1 MDKLF
6 KVTVNGNSYEVK
18 VEEVASFE
26 SQTNNIVATQEV
38 KKEVAPV
45 EAPQVQTQPEPK
57 VEVPV
62 VAGGEVIEI
71 KSPMPGGIWKILKK
85 PGDSV
90 KKHETILILEVMK
103 MENEIVAPQ
112 DGTIKSILV
121 SETNKV
127 EAGQVLAEMV

>member
-6 KVTVNGNSYEVK
+6 KVTVNGNSYDVR

-26 SQTNNIVATQEV
+26 SKASEVSVAQEV
-38 KKEVAPV
+38 KQSVAPIV
-45 EAPQVQTQPEPK
+45 ESQPQVKE
-57 VEVPV
+57 EVKI
-62 VAGGEVIEI
+62 AASGEIIEV
-71 KSPMPGGIWKILKK
+71 KAPMPGGIWKILKK
-85 PGDSV
+85 PGDTV

-121 SETNKV
+121 NETAKV
-127 EAGQVLAEMV
+127 EAGQVLAEIV

>member
-6 KVTVNGNSYEVK
+6 KVTVNGNSYDVH
-18 VEEVASFE
+18 VEEVTSFE
-26 SQTNNIVATQEV
+26 A
-38 KKEVAPV
+38 KA
-45 EAPQVQTQPEPK
+45 

-62 VAGGEVIEI
+62 KQEVKPEIVSTPQPEVKEEVKAEVSGEVIPI

-85 PGDSV
+85 PGDTV

-121 SETNKV
+121 NEAAKV
-127 EAGQVLAEMV
+127 EAGQILAEMV